1 MEFKCTIA
9 KLTYIRYLHI
19 LLLNLVIRYS
29 QLMKK
34 NNMFKINLAC
44 HTIKNIEERIC
55 TFAPSQIDNDLEN
68 FMAMRKS
75 TSG

>member
-1 MEFKCTIA
+1 
-9 KLTYIRYLHI
+9 
-19 LLLNLVIRYS
+19 
-29 QLMKK
+29 MKK
-34 NNMFKINLAC
+34 SNMFKINLAC

-55 TFAPSQIDNDLEN
+55 TFAPSQIDNDLKN